1 MLTHTSRQAASIVP
15 PVLTCLIG
23 RRLGDQPAGSAAP
36 YQLREMA
43 AALIGVICKKYSGVS
58 PTLKP
63 RLARTCLKHFLDP
76 TKPMG
81 VHFGAVLG
89 LQAVGGTEA
98 IRALILPNLKAYE
111 TVLVDR
117 AYAAD
122 EAGSS
127 QADRNNNVHMDG
139 QDGDGD
145 GDVAD
150 PPLRPESGTVIGA
163 VVRALMSLEAEG
175 ASILPE
181 SSTQAEP
188 DHAMTNGEVDIAT
201 AGSITGTTAGTSSTA
216 AGTSTAPRRA
226 HTHDD
231 ATTRQKLKEKLGPVF
246 GSRVYALDRPRL
258 WAALLSEQ

>member
-1 MLTHTSRQAASIVP
+1 MLTDVSRQAASIVP

-43 AALIGVICKKYSGVS
+43 AALIGVICNKYSGVS

-98 IRALILPNLKAYE
+98 IRALILPNLRAYE
-111 TVLVDR
+111 VVLVDR
-117 AYAAD
+117 TAAE
-122 EAGSS
+122 EAGS
-127 QADRNNNVHMDG
+127 QDDRNNVHMDG
-139 QDGDGD
+139 QDGDG
-145 GDVAD
+145 AD

-163 VVRALMSLEAEG
+163 VVRALMSLESEG
-175 ASILPE
+175 ASILPVG
-181 SSTQAEP
+181 STQAQP
-188 DHAMTNGEVDIAT
+188 DHTMTNGEVDT
-201 AGSITGTTAGTSSTA
+201 TSTGTGTA

-226 HTHDD
+226 HAHDD
-231 ATTRQKLKEKLGPVF
+231 ATTRQKLREKLGPVF
-246 GSRVYALDRPRL
+246 GSRIYALDRPRL
-258 WAALLSEQ
+258 WTALLSEQ